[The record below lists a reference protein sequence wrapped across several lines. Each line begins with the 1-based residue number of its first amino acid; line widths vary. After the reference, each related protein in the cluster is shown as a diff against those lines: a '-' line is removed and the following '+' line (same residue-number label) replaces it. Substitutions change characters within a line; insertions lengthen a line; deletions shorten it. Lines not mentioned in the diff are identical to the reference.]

1 MATIPVGNIGEFDP
15 DKEEWSQYATR
26 LRYFFVANNIKE
38 EAAQKAVFLTVVGPA
53 TFKTLTSLVS
63 PSSVADDKTDL
74 PATNGRTG
82 KVLQPEAFRDSTTF

>member
-1 MATIPVGNIGEFDP
+1 MATIPVGNIGEFVP
-15 DKEEWSQYATR
+15 DKEEWSQYETR

-63 PSSVADDKTDL
+63 PASVDDKTYPQL
-74 PATNGRTG
+74 TG
-82 KVLQPEAFRDSTTF
+82 ELGKYYNPKPSEIVE